1 MEWLPQHNSMV
12 RRIAM
17 KMSLEKD
24 NRIISTGNDD
34 LDKRIG
40 GGIPLKSLSLV
51 EGQPDSGKSVLTQ
64 QMVWGTLKRGCSA
77 VVFTT
82 ENTVKSLVSQM
93 QSLNLDIL
101 DYLLLSRLWIYP
113 IDTKKTRRSLSA
125 GLLPMLENY
134 ANKGIDL
141 AIIDSLTYYVTLA
154 SVEEVVSFF
163 EECKRLS
170 GKGMGVVCVA
180 HSYAFDENAMVRL
193 GSMCDAHLRLR
204 IESMGS
210 KLIKILEVSKVRGA
224 ELNTGNVISFDVEP
238 NLGIRVIPYSKAK
251 A

>member
-1 MEWLPQHNSMV
+1 M
-12 RRIAM
+12 RTG
-17 KMSLEKD
+17 LEKD
-24 NRIISTGNDD
+24 NRIISTGNDE
-34 LDKRIG
+34 LDKKMG
-40 GGIPLKSLSLV
+40 GGIPLRSLSLV

-64 QMVWGTLKRGCSA
+64 QMVWGTLRRGCSA

-82 ENTVKSLVSQM
+82 ENSVKSLVSQM

-101 DYLLLSRLWIYP
+101 DYLLLSRLWVYP

-125 GLLPMLENY
+125 GLLPMLESY

-154 SVEEVVSFF
+154 SVEEVVTFF

-193 GSMCDAHLRLR
+193 GSMCDAHLKLR
-204 IESMGS
+204 IETMGS
-210 KLIKILEVSKVRGA
+210 KMIKILEVNKIRGA

-238 NLGIRVIPYSKAK
+238 NVGIRVIPFSKAK

>member
-1 MEWLPQHNSMV
+1 MRTGS
-12 RRIAM
+12 
-17 KMSLEKD
+17 EKD
-24 NRIISTGNDD
+24 PRIISTGNDE
-34 LDKRIG
+34 LDKKIG
-40 GGIPLKSLSLV
+40 GGIPLRSLSLV

-64 QMVWGTLKRGCSA
+64 QMVWGSLLKGCSA

-82 ENTVKSLVSQM
+82 ENTVKSLVTQM
-93 QSLNLDIL
+93 QSLNLDIV

-125 GLLPMLENY
+125 GLLPMLESY
-134 ANKGIDL
+134 ANKGIDV
-141 AIIDSLTYYVTLA
+141 AIIDSLTYYVTHA
-154 SVEEVVSFF
+154 SMEEVLSFF

-170 GKGMGVVCVA
+170 GKGMGIICVA

-204 IESMGS
+204 IETMGT
-210 KLIKILEVSKVRGA
+210 KMIKILEVAKVRGA
-224 ELNTGNVISFDVEP
+224 DLNTGNIISFDVEP
-238 NLGIRVIPYSKAK
+238 NWGIRVIPYCKAK